1 MKIWVL
7 QIKCTAQEAVVKCL
21 KTRLAVDEEKIK
33 EYNKA
38 MHTLNGEVNILTTQV
53 EKSGGT
59 ARWAKKLAEVNSIL
73 TEFKD
78 S

>member
-1 MKIWVL
+1 MKIRAL
-7 QIKCTAQEAVVKCL
+7 QIRCTAQEAVVKCL

-33 EYNKA
+33 ESNEA
-38 MHTLNGEVNILTTQV
+38 MRTLNGEVNILTTQV
-53 EKSGGT
+53 EKLGCT
-59 ARWAKKLAEVNSIL
+59 TRWAKKLAEVNSIL